1 MKSHTHFDWQR
12 QDRTGLPE
20 VVFSENKSVAQLRDI
35 IEAHQATQSP
45 LLMTRLTEVQMHALS
60 DVPVHIDRIA
70 RTATLAAAPLPKDA
84 PRLAIVSAGTSDLPI
99 AQEALVTAHFLGLN
113 AHHFPDLG
121 VAGLWRLQEALD
133 DLRKYPLVLA
143 VAGMEGALFSV
154 LAGLISAPVIAVPTS
169 VGYGVATG
177 GQAALSSA
185 LASCAPGITVV
196 NIDNG
201 FGAAAAARKIL
212 SIGTEPG

>member
-1 MKSHTHFDWQR
+1 MKSHTNFDWQR
-12 QDRTGLPE
+12 QDRTGVPE
-20 VVFSENKSVAQLRDI
+20 VVFAQNKSTSQLRDI
-35 IEAHQATQSP
+35 IGAHQDAQQP
-45 LLMTRLTEVQMHALS
+45 LLLTRLTQAHTDGLADLPLQL
-60 DVPVHIDRIA
+60 DHTA
-70 RTATLAAAPLPKDA
+70 RTATFAAQPLPQNA
-84 PRLAIVSAGTSDLPI
+84 PKLAIVSAGTSDLQI
-99 AQEALVTAHFLGLN
+99 AQEVLVTARFLGLE

-121 VAGLWRLQEALD
+121 VSGLWRLQEALD
-133 DLRKYPLVLA
+133 EVRRFPLVVA

-154 LAGLISAPVIAVPTS
+154 LAGLIRAPVIAVPTS

-212 SIGTEPG
+212 SIGS